1 MILTATING
10 EDYQLTSDYAIT
22 QQAGSV
28 SRTTCQV
35 KLATDQVYPR
45 VLAGCTIYY
54 GEVPLF
60 SGDITSVET
69 PSFATGKEV
78 IRLKLQID
86 SLEARLKRRRVS
98 ISMDDVTANEIIQEI
113 FDTVISQEGITLGSI
128 SVTDKEYENWN
139 ASFYSCYDAVQELA
153 KKEGAQWY
161 ISPDK
166 KFYFILKTDIE
177 TIPAPA
183 RISGLRLSEGS
194 GDIRTQQTVVGASEE
209 TSNQTHSVYWTAD
222 SYNVQLNY
230 QVSEVVGITINGTPA
245 GVGVIGVDEEDLT
258 KTFLYQYGQKNIN
271 LNRDATVKPTAGDL
285 VVIIYKGYFDII
297 IENTNESLKA
307 EIASISGSSGIIEN
321 ILSDETIE
329 SDTDADTTA
338 TALLNENGERV
349 QEITCELPD
358 VAGTDIGTAWELNQP
373 TLGIVGVF
381 VVTEKNITD
390 YVDKFYAKL
399 KLKNKGFSSEYG
411 KVFKKEEK
419 KVRPDT
425 KVYNTLTL
433 ADTIRRV
440 TEDYDIYQPVTIFP
454 AVDGAFAGMSYPAID
469 TMYPS

>member
-10 EDYQLTSDYAIT
+10 EDYQLASDYAIT

-35 KLATDQVYPR
+35 KLSPGQVYPR

-98 ISMDDVTANEIIQEI
+98 ISLDAVTASDIVQEI
-113 FDTVISQEGITLGSI
+113 FDTVISQEGITLGAI
-128 SVTDKEYENWN
+128 STTSTEYENWN
-139 ASFYSCYDAVQELA
+139 ASFYSCYDAIAELA

-183 RISGLRLSEGS
+183 RISGLRLSES
-194 GDIRTQQTVVGASEE
+194 IGDIRTTQTVVGASEE
-209 TSNQTHSVYWTAD
+209 TSNQTQSIVWTSD
-222 SYNVQLNY
+222 TYNLQLNY
-230 QVSEVVGITINGTPA
+230 QVSEIVGITIQGSN
-245 GVGVIGVDEEDLT
+245 VGYGIIGVDEEDT
-258 KTFLYQYGQKNIN
+258 SKTFLYQYGQKNIN
-271 LNRDATVKPTAGDL
+271 LNRDALVQPDVGDTVS
-285 VVIIYKGYFDII
+285 VVYKGYFDII
-297 IENTNESLKA
+297 IENTNESLKE

-358 VAGTDIGTAWELNQP
+358 VSGTDIGTAWEVNQP
-373 TLGIVGVF
+373 SLGIVGVF
-381 VVTEKNITD
+381 VVTEKNISD

-411 KVFKKEEK
+411 KVFKKDEK

-425 KVYNTLTL
+425 KVYNTITL
-433 ADTIRRV
+433 QDTIRRC
-440 TEDYDIYQPVTIFP
+440 TDGYDIYQPVTCFP
-454 AVDGAFAGMSYPAID
+454 AIDGTYAGMSYPAID
-469 TMYPS
+469 TMYPA

>member
-1 MILTATING
+1 MNLTATING
-10 EDYQLTSDYAIT
+10 VDYQLASDYAIT

-35 KLATDQVYPR
+35 KLAAGQAYPR

-60 SGDITSVET
+60 SGDITSVDT

-86 SLEARLKRRRVS
+86 SLEARLKRRRIS
-98 ISMDDVTANEIIQEI
+98 ISLDQVTASEIIQEI
-113 FDTVISQEGITLGSI
+113 FDTVISQEGITLGAI
-128 SVTDKEYENWN
+128 STTSTEYENWN

-183 RISGLRLSEGS
+183 RVSGLRLSES
-194 GDIRTQQTVVGASEE
+194 IGDIRTSQTVVGASEE
-209 TSNQTHSVYWTAD
+209 TSNQTHSLYWTAD

-230 QVSEVVGITINGTPA
+230 QVSEIVGITINGTPA
-245 GVGVIGVDEEDLT
+245 GVGIIGVDEEDLT

-358 VAGTDIGTAWELNQP
+358 VAGTDIGTAWEVNHP
-373 TLGIVGVF
+373 TLGIAGVF
-381 VVTEKNITD
+381 VVTEKNISD
-390 YVDKFYAKL
+390 YVNNFYVKL

-411 KVFKKEEK
+411 KVFKKDEK
-419 KVRPDT
+419 KVRPET
-425 KVYNTLTL
+425 KVYNTMTVNDVIKRPL
-433 ADTIRRV
+433 DTAEI
-440 TEDYDIYQPVTIFP
+440 YDPVTCF
-454 AVDGAFAGMSYPAID
+454 PAID
-469 TMYPS
+469 GTFTGMAYCGQIEFYPA

>member
-1 MILTATING
+1 MNLTATING
-10 EDYQLTSDYAIT
+10 VDYQLASDYAIT

-35 KLATDQVYPR
+35 KLAPGQVYPR
-45 VLAGCTIYY
+45 TLAGCTIYY

-86 SLEARLKRRRVS
+86 SLEARLKRRRIS
-98 ISMDDVTANEIIQEI
+98 ISLDQVTASEIIQEI
-113 FDTVISQEGITLGSI
+113 FDTVISQEGITLGAI
-128 SVTDKEYENWN
+128 STTTTEYENWN

-153 KKEGAQWY
+153 KLEGAQWY

-183 RISGLRLSEGS
+183 RVSGLRLSES
-194 GDIRTQQTVVGASEE
+194 IGDIRTMQTVVGASEE
-209 TSNQTHSVYWTAD
+209 TSNQTHSMYWTAD
-222 SYNVQLNY
+222 TYNVQLNY

-358 VAGTDIGTAWELNQP
+358 VEGTDIGTAWEVNQP
-373 TLGIVGVF
+373 TLGIAGVF
-381 VVTEKNITD
+381 VVTEKNISD
-390 YVDKFYAKL
+390 YVNNFYVKL

-419 KVRPDT
+419 KVRPET

>member
-1 MILTATING
+1 MNLTATING
-10 EDYQLTSDYAIT
+10 ENYQLASDYAIT
-22 QQAGSV
+22 QQAGAV

-35 KLATDQVYPR
+35 KLATGQVYPR

-54 GEVPLF
+54 GAVPLF

-98 ISMDDVTANEIIQEI
+98 ISMDDVTASEIVQEI
-113 FDTVISQEGITLGSI
+113 FDTVISQEGITLGAI
-128 SVTDKEYENWN
+128 SATTKEYENWN
-139 ASFYSCYDAVQELA
+139 ASFYSCYDAIAELS
-153 KKEGAQWY
+153 KLEGAQWY

-177 TIPAPA
+177 TIPAPE
-183 RISGLRLSEGS
+183 RISGLRLSES
-194 GDIRTQQTVVGASEE
+194 IGDIRTQQTVVGASEE
-209 TSNQTHSVYWTAD
+209 TSNQTHSMYWTAD
-222 SYNVQLNY
+222 TYNIQLNY
-230 QVSEVVGITINGTPA
+230 QVSEIVGITINGTPA
-245 GVGVIGVDEEDLT
+245 GVGIIGLDEEDVA

-285 VVIIYKGYFDII
+285 VVVVYKGYFDII

-358 VAGTDIGTAWELNQP
+358 VEGTDIGTAWDLNQP
-373 TLGIVGVF
+373 SLGIVGVF

-390 YVDKFYAKL
+390 YVDKFYVKL

-411 KVFKKEEK
+411 KVFKKDEK
-419 KVRPDT
+419 KVRPNT
-425 KVYNTLTL
+425 KVYNTIAVT
-433 ADTIRRV
+433 DTIQRC
-440 TEDYDIYQPVTIFP
+440 TEDVEIYEPVTCFP
-454 AVDGAFAGMSYPAID
+454 AIDGIYAGMSYPAID